1 MKPQT
6 RPRKKRSNEESDTQ
20 KACVSWF
27 RMQYPKFRMLLFAI
41 PNGAVLKGNAKQ
53 RGIQMNR
60 MKNEGLVPGVADLF
74 LSVPSGE
81 LSGLYIEM
89 KTRKGNQSPNQ
100 KIFELS
106 VIKAGYGYV
115 LARSLDQFME
125 VVRKYLEHG
134 DY

>member
-1 MKPQT
+1 
-6 RPRKKRSNEESDTQ
+6 
-20 KACVSWF
+20 
-27 RMQYPKFRMLLFAI
+27 MLLFAI